1 MYIGKIGPRDNL
13 FIIIRLIGE
22 KLSARSRVNSRKKVN
37 LSRKRNETYERILYS
52 TQAYSERNVSLVQML
67 TLLYSSAD
75 LCAMGLTLM

>member
-1 MYIGKIGPRDNL
+1 MREIKREIT
-13 FIIIRLIGE
+13 
-22 KLSARSRVNSRKKVN
+22 RSRVNSRKKVN
-37 LSRKRNETYERILYS
+37 LSRKRNETYELRIIFEA